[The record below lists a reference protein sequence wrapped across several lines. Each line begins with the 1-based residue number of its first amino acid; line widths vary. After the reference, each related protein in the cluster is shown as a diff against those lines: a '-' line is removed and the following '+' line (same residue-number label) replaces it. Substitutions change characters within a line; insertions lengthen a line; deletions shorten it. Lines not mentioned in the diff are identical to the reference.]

1 MIQRSLLEMYYIK
14 VSFLFILTIVEPPL
28 EEETEQEVDLTKE
41 EVEEMGIRKSDQPLQ
56 SENMEESDTSKTQMK
71 HSNIR
76 RNSIRGKAL
85 SVKKSQVIA
94 QTPRRSQSNF
104 HEVNLLL
111 VNIFLFFFSYFC
123 TEKTNRTKSKC

>member
-56 SENMEESDTSKTQMK
+56 SENMEESDTSKLKKLKM
-71 HSNIR
+71 HSR
-76 RNSIRGKAL
+76 HQDLG
-85 SVKKSQVIA
+85 
-94 QTPRRSQSNF
+94 
-104 HEVNLLL
+104 
-111 VNIFLFFFSYFC
+111 
-123 TEKTNRTKSKC
+123 